1 MGNKT
6 AIIVIWSLLLAAV
19 TVLLGFVES
28 SREEQLCTEISIEID
43 RSKQNFFI
51 DEEDVSAMIQD
62 EISSIVNRPLS
73 ELNSHDMEIQL
84 NGHPSIKNAEVF
96 KTIDGKLSVK
106 IQQREPIMR
115 VYSSNGDSY
124 YLDKEGQLMPLSDK
138 FTSRVMVANG
148 FIYSPYNKFV
158 GLSFAKELPDSITK
172 RTQLDEL
179 FKYADFISKDPFW
192 KAQIEQL
199 HVNKDMDIELIPR
212 VGNHRIVFGDANQ
225 IESKFEKLIVFYN
238 KGLSNT
244 GWNEYSVINLKYEGQ
259 VVCTK
264 R

>member
-1 MGNKT
+1 VNNT
-6 AIIVIWSLLLAAV
+6 AKIVMWVLLLSAV

-28 SREEQLCTEISIEID
+28 SRSEQLCTEILIDID

-51 DEEDVSAMIQD
+51 DEEDIHSMIHHEVSA
-62 EISSIVNRPLS
+62 IVNRPLA
-73 ELNSHDMEIQL
+73 ELNSNDMELQL

-96 KTIDGKLSVK
+96 KTLDGKLSIK
-106 IQQREPIMR
+106 IKQREPIMR

-124 YLDKEGQLMPLSDK
+124 YMDKEGQLMPLSDK

-148 FIYSPYNKFV
+148 FIYSPYTKFV
-158 GLSFAKELPDSITK
+158 GLNFSEELPDSILK

-212 VGNHRIVFGDANQ
+212 VGNHTIVFGDANH

>member
-1 MGNKT
+1 MSST
-6 AIIVIWSLLLAAV
+6 AKIVLWVVLLSALSA
-19 TVLLGFVES
+19 LLGFVEGA
-28 SREEQLCTEISIEID
+28 RGDQLCKEILIDID

-51 DEEDVSAMIQD
+51 DEEDIDAMIHHEVSA
-62 EISSIVNRPLS
+62 IVNRPLA
-73 ELNSHDMEIQL
+73 ELNSHDMERQL

-96 KTIDGKLSVK
+96 KTIDGKLSIK
-106 IQQREPIMR
+106 ITQREPIMR
-115 VYSSNGDSY
+115 VFSSNGDSY
-124 YLDKEGQLMPLSDK
+124 YLDKEGQLMPLSDQ

-148 FIYSPYNKFV
+148 FIYSPYSKNV
-158 GLSFAKELPDSITK
+158 GWSFSEELPDSIAQKTH
-172 RTQLDEL
+172 LDEL
-179 FKYADFISKDPFW
+179 FSYAHFISNNPFW

-212 VGNHRIVFGDANQ
+212 VGNHRIVFGDARD
-225 IESKFEKLIVFYN
+225 IESKFEKLTVFYN